1 MAFFTRSVV
10 SSQMCITAVCVSSCL
25 AGKVA
30 VILSWGGSVFVFR
43 LVGYWLGLGGMGLF
57 MASGV
62 LVKHRRFFGGYV
74 KFVI

>member
-1 MAFFTRSVV
+1 MY
-10 SSQMCITAVCVSSCL
+10 ITTVCVSSCL

-30 VILSWGGSVFVFR
+30 VILSWGGSVFVSR

-62 LVKHRRFFGGYV
+62 LVRHRRFCWGLC
-74 KFVI
+74 

>member
-1 MAFFTRSVV
+1 MHYCCLCQFLPCWKGCGDPKLGWVSV
-10 SSQMCITAVCVSSCL
+10 CL
-25 AGKVA
+25 SAGR
-30 VILSWGGSVFVFR
+30 G
-43 LVGYWLGLGGMGLF
+43 WLGLGGMGLF